1 MKIQTDLLCFFDDDR
16 AQDVAEYAVLIAV
29 VLLIVVVTASALG
42 TGANGVFSRVV
53 AAMARFTQ

>member
-1 MKIQTDLLCFFDDDR
+1 MRLDLLRCFHDDQ
-16 AQDVAEYAVLIAV
+16 AQDIAEYAVLIAV
-29 VLLIVVVTASALG
+29 VLLIVVATASALG

>member
-1 MKIQTDLLCFFDDDR
+1 MRLNLLRCFHEDQ

-29 VLLIVVVTASALG
+29 VLLIVVATASALG
-42 TGANGVFSRVV
+42 AGASGIFSRVV